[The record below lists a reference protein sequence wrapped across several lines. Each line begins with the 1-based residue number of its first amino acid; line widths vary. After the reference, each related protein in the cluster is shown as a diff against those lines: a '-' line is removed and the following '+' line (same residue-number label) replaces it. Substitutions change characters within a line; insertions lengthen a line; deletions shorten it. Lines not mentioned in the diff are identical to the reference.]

1 MGDTMIEVVAL
12 DGGITRYDAE
22 GSAYSVGDGG
32 HLHISEG
39 IPDSHHRRHVAVHA
53 AGTWA
58 IARKVTA

>member
-12 DGGITRYDAE
+12 DGHVTRYDAE
-22 GSAYSVGDGG
+22 GSAYVVEDG
-32 HLHISEG
+32 HLWISADEDDW
-39 IPDSHHRRHVAVHA
+39 IRPRNVAVHA